1 MLLDGIISYLESKT
15 AITSLVTGG
24 IYRSVLPRGYVLP
37 AVCVHRYGGAQEF
50 DYSGPQGVLES
61 QIQFDCYAA
70 TADIAEQIS
79 AAIKL
84 LFVGSKTVPATPYTG
99 TLPDGAAQKGT
110 TYRIKLG
117 TAAAGGSVLTVSPN
131 NSKTIDGAATLTM
144 STLGQAID
152 AVYDGASNWDIF

>member
-37 AVCVHRYGGAQEF
+37 AVCVHRYGGAQDF

-70 TADIAEQIS
+70 TADIAEQIN

-99 TLPDGAAQKGT
+99 TLPDGTIVQGVFFEREMDMPFLPNADAKSLAN
-110 TYRIKLG
+110 RALLG
-117 TAAAGGSVLTVSPN
+117 LRFVIQV
-131 NSKTIDGAATLTM
+131 
-144 STLGQAID
+144 
-152 AVYDGASNWDIF
+152 